1 MSRYHRENP
10 DQPIS
15 HDWLEGVEH
24 VGLDKAAD
32 IPEPN
37 VASTQSLK
45 SCWFSEHK
53 CPKCGSTLISNGRN
67 LWCSFIGGG
76 KDKACDYGIAVRV
89 TLPVSNTP
97 HPDWVT
103 CCACQADMAEVME
116 LWSEVDTWPDFL
128 NAGCCCQECFDKLP
142 KR

>member
-97 HPDWVT
+97 DPV
-103 CCACQADMAEVME
+103 
-116 LWSEVDTWPDFL
+116 SP
-128 NAGCCCQECFDKLP
+128 LP
-142 KR
+142 ATFTHHKNTPQ